1 MKMKLKHLLALVV
14 AAVSTTGA
22 WAQEDVTG
30 TYLTNADF
38 SASTAIDN
46 HLCGYGADMSTHNT
60 TYYGFQ
66 DVTGWKLEIISAD
79 NKNADYPNSGV
90 GGAVFAYGSNWQ
102 LKGNSKAAPDAGPDD
117 NAGNGLGFFCVWGC
131 GGYYY
136 QEVELPAGKYTIT
149 IPMYNQSGTQSNTSY
164 SGFFADGGDSY
175 TVTVNPQTGSWVSQ
189 TVTFTLEAKTKGQ
202 IRLGYQSTGGG
213 SSSNPMLFID
223 GVKIVWTDPLKGA
236 REDLQSAIDAAPAA
250 PTEPTDFGEGIFQFN
265 SENVANYSSAIAAAQ
280 SAHDDN
286 DATAESLKEAKA
298 NLMEAI
304 EALSNTYGKL
314 FNIILTYSGYKYDNK
329 AMTYI
334 AGGRSNQGNYAIQY
348 EAEANPN
355 LAQAFTFTWVGDKN
369 YKLSQIDADG
379 KARYMTTGSPYG
391 GNNNQIRTSTNA
403 DDAMLVTVMPTAT
416 EGVYN
421 LRNVAADN
429 YLGSQD
435 QGVYTVNSHIDFKIV
450 EAQKPSI
457 TINTTAAGWGTVI
470 LPFSV
475 TPLPVGVKAYTC
487 AAVDGATLTLAEV
500 NALEANKP
508 YIIEGAWDDKLT
520 GDAQGTK
527 LTYKEGLLT
536 GTYADMEAIDGTYI
550 MQKHDDKV
558 GFYQVDTE
566 IAQPNVPANRAY
578 LTAPPS
584 EGVKAFVLDEDI
596 ALAIQNVFDGLVKG
610 EAYDLAGRKV
620 SHFQKGGAYIVNG
633 KKVIVNK

>member
-1 MKMKLKHLLALVV
+1 MKIKHLLTI
-14 AAVSTTGA
+14 AAFAVYGNT
-22 WAQEDVTG
+22 WAQEDVTSK
-30 TYLTNADF
+30 YLTNADF

-46 HLCGYGADMSTHNT
+46 HLCGYGADMSKNGT

-66 DVTGWKLEIISAD
+66 AVTGWELKIINAD
-79 NKNADYPNSGV
+79 NKNTEYPNSGV
-90 GGAVFAYGSNWQ
+90 GGAVFEYGSDYQ
-102 LKGNSKAAPDAGPDD
+102 LKGNNKAAPAAGPDG

-136 QEVELPAGKYTIT
+136 QDVELPAGKYTIT
-149 IPMYNQSGTQSNTSY
+149 IPMYNQSGTQSNTSH
-164 SGFFADGGDSY
+164 SGFFTEGGDSY
-175 TVTVNPQTGSWVSQ
+175 TVPVNPQTGSWVSQ

-202 IRLGYQSTGGG
+202 IRLGYKSTGEG
-213 SSSNPMLFID
+213 SGKNPMLFID
-223 GVKIVWTDPLKGA
+223 GVKIEYTDPLKGA

-250 PTEPTDFGEGIFQFN
+250 PTDLGEGIFQFN
-265 SENVANYSSAIAAAQ
+265 SVNVANYSSAIAAAQ
-280 SAHDDN
+280 AAHDDN

-314 FNIILTYSGYKYDNK
+314 FNIILTYEGWKYDNK

-355 LAQAFTFTWVGDKN
+355 LAQAFTFTWVGDNN

-379 KARYMTTGSPYG
+379 KARYMTTGTPYG

-403 DDAMLVTVMPTAT
+403 DDAMLVTVIPTAT

-435 QGVYTVNSHIDFKIV
+435 QGVYTVNSHINFKIV
-450 EAQKPSI
+450 ETTKPSI

-470 LPFSV
+470 LPFAAE
-475 TPLPVGVKAYTC
+475 LPEDVKAYTC
-487 AAVDGATLTLAEV
+487 ATVNGATLTLDEV
-500 NALEANKP
+500 DALEANKP
-508 YIIEGAWDDKLT
+508 YIIEGAWNETLT

-527 LTYKEGLLT
+527 LIYTEGLLT
-536 GTYADMEAIDGTYI
+536 GTYARIYAPNSSYI
-550 MQKHDDKV
+550 LQNNDSKV
-558 GFYQVDTE
+558 GFYLCDEEDTYVV
-566 IAQPNVPANRAY
+566 AKNRCY
-578 LTAPPS
+578 LTPNQS
-584 EGVKAFVLDEDI
+584 NVKAFFFGEQED
-596 ALAIQNVFDGLVKG
+596 AINNIRHNV
-610 EAYDLAGRKV
+610 ESINNIYDLTGRQVNKAT
-620 SHFQKGGAYIVNG
+620 KGIYIVNG
-633 KKVIVNK
+633 KKVLIK

>member
-1 MKMKLKHLLALVV
+1 MKIKHLLTI
-14 AAVSTTGA
+14 AAFAVYGNA

-38 SASTAIDN
+38 STSTAIDN
-46 HLCGYGADMSTHNT
+46 HLCGYGADMSKNGT

-66 DVTGWKLEIISAD
+66 AVTGWELKIISAD
-79 NKNADYPNSGV
+79 NKNTEYPNSGV
-90 GGAVFAYGSNWQ
+90 GGAVFAYGSTWQ
-102 LKGNSKAAPDAGPDD
+102 LKGNSKAAPAAGPDG

-136 QEVELPAGKYTIT
+136 QDVELPAGKYTIT

-164 SGFFADGGDSY
+164 SGFFTEGGDSY

-223 GVKIVWTDPLKGA
+223 GVKIEWTDPLKGA

-250 PTEPTDFGEGIFQFN
+250 PTDLGEGIFQFN
-265 SENVANYSSAIAAAQ
+265 SVNVENYSSAIEAAQ
-280 SAHDDN
+280 AAHDDN

-314 FNIILTYSGYKYDNK
+314 FNIILTYEGWKYDNK

-355 LAQAFTFTWVGDKN
+355 LAQAFTFAWVGDNN

-379 KARYMTTGSPYG
+379 KARYMTTGTPYG

-403 DDAMLVTVMPTAT
+403 DDAMLVTVKPTAT

-421 LRNVAADN
+421 LLNVAADN

-450 EAQKPSI
+450 ETTKPSI

-470 LPFSV
+470 LPFAAE
-475 TPLPVGVKAYTC
+475 LPEGLTAYSC
-487 AAVDGATLTLAEV
+487 SAVDNGKLTLTEV
-500 NALEANKP
+500 GAFEANTP
-508 YIIEGAWDDKLT
+508 YIIKVTCGATLT

-527 LTYKEGLLT
+527 LTYTEGLLT
-536 GTYADMEAIDGTYI
+536 GTYARTWAPNGSYI
-550 MQKHDDKV
+550 LQKNNDVV
-558 GFYQVDTE
+558 GFYLCDAADKYVV
-566 IAQPNVPANRAY
+566 AKNRCY
-578 LTAPPS
+578 LTVS
-584 EGVKAFVLDEDI
+584 NETNVKAFFFGEQED
-596 ALAIQNVFDGLVKG
+596 AINNIRHNV
-610 EAYDLAGRKV
+610 ESINNIYDLTGRQVNKAT
-620 SHFQKGGAYIVNG
+620 KGIYIVNG
-633 KKVIVNK
+633 KKVLIK

>member
-1 MKMKLKHLLALVV
+1 MKIKHLLTI
-14 AAVSTTGA
+14 AAFAVYGNA
-22 WAQEDVTG
+22 WAQEDVTSK
-30 TYLTNADF
+30 YLTNADF

-46 HLCGYGADMSTHNT
+46 HLCGYGADMSKNGT

-66 DVTGWKLEIISAD
+66 TVTGWELEIISAD
-79 NKNADYPNSGV
+79 NKNTAYPNSGV
-90 GGAVFAYGSNWQ
+90 GGAVFAYGSTCQ
-102 LKGNSKAAPDAGPDD
+102 LKGNNTAAPTAGPDG

-136 QEVELPAGKYTIT
+136 QDVELPAGKYTIT

-175 TVTVNPQTGSWVSQ
+175 TVHVNPKTGSWVSQ

-202 IRLGYQSTGGG
+202 IRLGYKSTGEG
-213 SSSNPMLFID
+213 SGKNPMLFID
-223 GVKIVWTDPLKGA
+223 GVKIEWTDPLKGA

-250 PTEPTDFGEGIFQFN
+250 PTDLGEGMFQFN
-265 SENVANYSSAIAAAQ
+265 SVNVANYSSAIEAAKA
-280 SAHDDN
+280 AHDDN

-314 FNIILTYSGYKYDNK
+314 FNIILTYEGWKYNNK

-334 AGGRSNQGNYAIQY
+334 AGGRSNQGNYTIQY

-355 LAQAFTFTWVGDKN
+355 LAQAFTFTWVGDNN

-379 KARYMTTGSPYG
+379 KARYMTTGTPYG

-457 TINTTAAGWGTVI
+457 AINTREAGWGTVI
-470 LPFSV
+470 LPFAAE
-475 TPLPVGVKAYTC
+475 LPNDVKAYTC
-487 AAVDGATLTLAEV
+487 ATIDDATLNLTEV
-500 NALEANKP
+500 TALEANKP
-508 YIIEGAWDDKLT
+508 YIIEGKWNETLT

-527 LTYKEGLLT
+527 LTYTEGLLT
-536 GTYADMEAIDGTYI
+536 GTYDHRTYAPIDSYI
-550 MQKHDDKV
+550 LQKNNDVV
-558 GFYQVDTE
+558 GFYLCDAADYVV
-566 IAQPNVPANRAY
+566 AKNRCY
-578 LTAPPS
+578 LTVPNGT
-584 EGVKAFVLDEDI
+584 GVKAFFFGEQED
-596 ALAIQNVFDGLVKG
+596 AINNIRHNV
-610 EAYDLAGRKV
+610 ESINNIYDLTGRQVNK
-620 SHFQKGGAYIVNG
+620 STKGIYIVNG
-633 KKVIVNK
+633 KKVLIK

>member
-46 HLCGYGADMSTHNT
+46 HLCGYGADMSKNGT

-66 DVTGWKLEIISAD
+66 AVTGWELEIISAD

-90 GGAVFAYGSNWQ
+90 GGAVFEYGSDYQ
-102 LKGNSKAAPDAGPDD
+102 LKGYNKAAPAEGPDG

-136 QEVELPAGKYTIT
+136 QDVELPAGKYTIT
-149 IPMYNQSGTQSNTSY
+149 IPMYNQSGTQSNTSH

-175 TVTVNPQTGSWVSQ
+175 TVPVNPKTGSWVSQ

-202 IRLGYQSTGGG
+202 IRLGYKSTGGG

-223 GVKIVWTDPLKGA
+223 GVKIEWTDPLKGA
-236 REDLQSAIDAAPAA
+236 REDLQSAIDAAPA
-250 PTEPTDFGEGIFQFN
+250 EPTDLGEGIFQFN
-265 SENVANYSSAIAAAQ
+265 SVNVANYSSAIAAAQ
-280 SAHDDN
+280 AAHDDN

-314 FNIILTYSGYKYDNK
+314 FNIILTYEGWDYDNK

-334 AGGRSNQGNYAIQY
+334 AGGRSNQGNYTIQY

-355 LAQAFTFTWVGDKN
+355 LAQAFTFTWVGDNN

-379 KARYMTTGSPYG
+379 KARYMTTGTPYG

-421 LRNVAADN
+421 LLNVAADN

-450 EAQKPSI
+450 ETQKPSV

-470 LPFSV
+470 LPFAFDE
-475 TPLPVGVKAYTC
+475 LPAGVKAYTC
-487 AAVDGATLTLAEV
+487 AAVDDATLTLVEAT
-500 NALEANKP
+500 ALEANKP
-508 YIIEGAWDDKLT
+508 YIIEGAWEAMLT
-520 GDAQGTK
+520 GDAQGTA
-527 LTYKEGLLT
+527 LTNTEGLLT
-536 GTYADMEAIDGTYI
+536 GTYTDMEAANGTYI
-550 MQKHDDKV
+550 MQKHEDTV
-558 GFYQVDTE
+558 GFYQVDIE
-566 IAQPNVPANRAY
+566 SAQPKVPANRAY
-578 LTAPPS
+578 LTAPS
-584 EGVKAFVLDEDI
+584 AGVKAFVLGEEGADAIHSVFTAVANGDI
-596 ALAIQNVFDGLVKG
+596 
-610 EAYDLAGRKV
+610 YDLAGRKV
-620 SHFQKGGAYIVNG
+620 ATMQKGNAYIINS
-633 KKVIVNK
+633 KKVIIK

>member
-1 MKMKLKHLLALVV
+1 MKLKHLLALVV

-46 HLCGYGADMSTHNT
+46 HLSGYGADMSKNGT

-66 DVTGWKLEIISAD
+66 AVTGWELEIISAD

-90 GGAVFAYGSNWQ
+90 GGAVFAYGSDYQ
-102 LKGNSKAAPDAGPDD
+102 LKGNNKAAPAAGPDG
-117 NAGNGLGFFCVWGC
+117 NAGNGLGFFCVWEC

-136 QEVELPAGKYTIT
+136 QDVELPAGKYTIT

-175 TVTVNPQTGSWVSQ
+175 TVPVNPKTGSWVSQ
-189 TVTFTLEAKTKGQ
+189 TVTFTLEEKTKGQ
-202 IRLGYQSTGGG
+202 IRLGYKSTGGG
-213 SSSNPMLFID
+213 SSKNPMLFID
-223 GVKIVWTDPLKGA
+223 GVKIEYTDPLKGA

-250 PTEPTDFGEGIFQFN
+250 PTDLGEGMFQFN
-265 SENVANYSSAIAAAQ
+265 SVNVANYSSAIAAAQ
-280 SAHDDN
+280 AAHDDN

-314 FNIILTYSGYKYDNK
+314 FNIILTYEGWDYDNK

-334 AGGRSNQGNYAIQY
+334 AGGRSNQGNYTIQY

-355 LAQAFTFTWVGDKN
+355 LAQAFTFTWVGDNN

-379 KARYMTTGSPYG
+379 KARYMTTGTPYG

-403 DDAMLVTVMPTAT
+403 DDAMLVTVKPTAT

-421 LRNVAADN
+421 LLNVAANN

-435 QGVYTVNSHIDFKIV
+435 AGVYTVDRNKNFKIV
-450 EAQKPSI
+450 ETQKPSVAV
-457 TINTTAAGWGTVI
+457 NTSAAGWGTVI
-470 LPFSV
+470 LPFAV
-475 TPLPVGVKAYTC
+475 AELPAGVKAYTC
-487 AAVDGATLTLAEV
+487 AAVDDATLTLEEAT
-500 NALEANKP
+500 ALEANKP
-508 YIIEGAWDDKLT
+508 YIIEGAWEATLT
-520 GDAQGTK
+520 GDAQGTA
-527 LTYKEGLLT
+527 LTNTEGLLT
-536 GTYADMEAIDGTYI
+536 GTYTDMEAANGTYI
-550 MQKHDDKV
+550 MQKHEDKV

-566 IAQPNVPANRAY
+566 NAQPKVPANHAY
-578 LTAPPS
+578 LTVPDS
-584 EGVKAFVLDEDI
+584 DVKAFFLGNEAAD
-596 ALAIQNVFDGLVKG
+596 AIRDVFGGVAGGDVF
-610 EAYDLAGRKV
+610 DLAGRKV
-620 SHFQKGGAYIVNG
+620 ATMQKGNAYIINS
-633 KKVIVNK
+633 KKVIIK

>member
-46 HLCGYGADMSTHNT
+46 HLCGYGADMSKNGT

-66 DVTGWKLEIISAD
+66 TVTGWELEIISAD
-79 NKNADYPNSGV
+79 NKNTAYPNSGV
-90 GGAVFAYGSNWQ
+90 GGAVFAYGSTCQ
-102 LKGNSKAAPDAGPDD
+102 LKGNNTAAPTAGPDG

-136 QEVELPAGKYTIT
+136 QDVELPAGKYTIT

-175 TVTVNPQTGSWVSQ
+175 TVPVNPKTGSWVSQ

-202 IRLGYQSTGGG
+202 IRLGYKSTGEG
-213 SSSNPMLFID
+213 SGKNPMLFID
-223 GVKIVWTDPLKGA
+223 GVKIEYTDPLKGA

-250 PTEPTDFGEGIFQFN
+250 PTDLGEGIFQFN
-265 SENVANYSSAIAAAQ
+265 SVNVANYSSAIEAAKA
-280 SAHDDN
+280 AHDDN

-314 FNIILTYSGYKYDNK
+314 FNIILTYEDWKYDNK

-334 AGGRSNQGNYAIQY
+334 AGGRSNQGNYTIQY

-355 LAQAFTFTWVGDKN
+355 LAQAFTFTWVGDNN

-379 KARYMTTGSPYG
+379 KARYMTTGTPYG

-421 LRNVAADN
+421 LLNVAANN

-450 EAQKPSI
+450 EAQKPSVV
-457 TINTTAAGWGTVI
+457 INTTAAGWGTVI
-470 LPFSV
+470 LPFAFDE
-475 TPLPVGVKAYTC
+475 LPADVKAYTC
-487 AAVDGATLTLAEV
+487 AAVDGATLTLVEAT
-500 NALEANKP
+500 ALEANKP
-508 YIIEGAWDDKLT
+508 YIIEGAWEATLT
-520 GDAQGTK
+520 GDAQGTA
-527 LTYKEGLLT
+527 LTYTEGLLT
-536 GTYADMEAIDGTYI
+536 GTYADMEAANGTYV
-550 MQKHDDKV
+550 MQKHDDTV

-566 IAQPNVPANRAY
+566 SAQPKVPANHAY
-578 LTAPPS
+578 LAVPDS
-584 EGVKAFVLDEDI
+584 GVKAFFLGDEAADAIHSVFTAVANGDI
-596 ALAIQNVFDGLVKG
+596 
-610 EAYDLAGRKV
+610 YDLAGRKAA
-620 SHFQKGGAYIVNG
+620 QMNKGGVYVVNG
-633 KKVIVNK
+633 KKIIIK